1 MTCFYQVSSEFLVFH
16 GVISEYW
23 QRNGLSG
30 FEQNQFLII
39 SKLFLL
45 SAEFFVSFSWND
57 WAIIFLTCIFFLK
70 NIMWQFFL
78 NIFDGFDIS
87 WSGALIR
94 VLYLL
99 KFISPDEA
107 DGVLKKRAGIR
118 CIPCISMFTKVL
130 RYCFVIV
137 LVRILLCWSSK
148 SAKSRLP

>member
-39 SKLFLL
+39 RKLFLL

-78 NIFDGFDIS
+78 NIFDGVWYIMKWRINQS
-87 WSGALIR
+87 
-94 VLYLL
+94 
-99 KFISPDEA
+99 FISAQIYLAWRSRWCVEEKSWHSLYSMHFHVHKGPE
-107 DGVLKKRAGIR
+107 VLF
-118 CIPCISMFTKVL
+118 C
-130 RYCFVIV
+130 YCFGSNIT
-137 LVRILLCWSSK
+137 LLIK
-148 SAKSRLP
+148 

>member
-57 WAIIFLTCIFFLK
+57 WAIIFLTCIFFFK
-70 NIMWQFFL
+70 YIMWQFFL
-78 NIFDGFDIS
+78 NIFDAVSYIMKWRINQS
-87 WSGALIR
+87 
-94 VLYLL
+94 
-99 KFISPDEA
+99 FISAQIYLAWWSRWCVEEKSWHSLYSMHFHVRKGPE
-107 DGVLKKRAGIR
+107 VLF
-118 CIPCISMFTKVL
+118 C
-130 RYCFVIV
+130 YCFGSNIT
-137 LVRILLCWSSK
+137 LLIK
-148 SAKSRLP
+148 